1 MKFSEMSVTQRQK
14 WDEANAAQRQAMVD
28 TLELTNVP
36 TESASKFGAGIE
48 RFLDS
53 GTAFGG
59 NTYTQEILIPATPTK
74 HGSFEAVM
82 IGDEL
87 RFMKSKSLKFFINH
101 VVSCMKNNK
110 EFGVTATTNED
121 GDSILRA
128 NTGAGFNLYQ
138 SELDGVMRP
147 CIGTNQYPI
156 VLAQT
161 SDAADL
167 PNGGVV

>member
-1 MKFSEMSVTQRQK
+1 MKFKDMSVTQRRK
-14 WDEANAAQRQAMVD
+14 WDRGNAAVRQQMIE
-28 TLELTNVP
+28 TLELAEVPENV
-36 TESASKFGAGIE
+36 SKFGAGIE
-48 RFLDS
+48 RFLD
-53 GTAFGG
+53 GDTAFGG
-59 NTYTQEILIPATPTK
+59 STYTQEILIPATPTK
-74 HGSFEAVM
+74 HGSFEGVM
-82 IGDEL
+82 VGDEL

-110 EFGVTATTNED
+110 DFGVTATTNED

-128 NTGAGFNLYQ
+128 VTGAGFNLYQ
-138 SELDGVMRP
+138 SELDGIMRP
-147 CIGTNQYPI
+147 CVGTNQYKI